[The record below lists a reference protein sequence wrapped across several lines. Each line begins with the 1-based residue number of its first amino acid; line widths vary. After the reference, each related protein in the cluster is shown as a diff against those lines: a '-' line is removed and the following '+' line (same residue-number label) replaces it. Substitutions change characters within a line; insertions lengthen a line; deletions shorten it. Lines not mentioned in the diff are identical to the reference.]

1 MVTSRDTDHFYRIS
15 LEEEN
20 KIAFYYRL
28 EDGEFDVQM
37 SLPENKTFCDGLK
50 HSIEFKRY
58 GKIVT
63 FKADGGLE
71 YKADETRIR
80 KVIFSKPDRIVLGG
94 ILNNK
99 FDGCMYSAI
108 VLFYW
113 KQDVRNISVNLIDQ
127 YLKGDRK
134 VDSADLFTGACP
146 STGAG
151 SLKEVQGEI

>member
-20 KIAFYYRL
+20 KITFYYRL

-50 HSIEFKRY
+50 HSREFKRY

-94 ILNNK
+94 IKTHLWSHGVIKSKGPNFGPRDKIFSGKWVVHTKGLGRRDESLGTVLNRKWLSTNR
-99 FDGCMYSAI
+99 I
-108 VLFYW
+108 
-113 KQDVRNISVNLIDQ
+113 ISRVN
-127 YLKGDRK
+127 
-134 VDSADLFTGACP
+134 
-146 STGAG
+146 
-151 SLKEVQGEI
+151 